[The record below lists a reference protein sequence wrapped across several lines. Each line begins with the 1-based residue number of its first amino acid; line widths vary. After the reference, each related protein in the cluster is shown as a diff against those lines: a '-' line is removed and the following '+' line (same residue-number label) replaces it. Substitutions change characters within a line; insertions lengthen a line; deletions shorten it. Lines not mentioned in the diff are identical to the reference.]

1 MSYTD
6 KAEVTREYYRKQGEK
21 RERERI
27 LRLLAE
33 LNTAFGQTGYLAYV
47 PDFIVALEQRIENEN
62 RITI

>member
-27 LRLLAE
+27 LEIIAEVAAVHGETPRELLE
-33 LNTAFGQTGYLAYV
+33 IL
-47 PDFIVALEQRIENEN
+47 IEGRNEN
-62 RITI
+62 RIAI

>member
-27 LRLLAE
+27 LEIIAEVAAIHKETPRELLE
-33 LNTAFGQTGYLAYV
+33 VLI
-47 PDFIVALEQRIENEN
+47 DSDRIKAD
-62 RITI
+62 RPR